1 MKKMKKMKKILCSLL
16 ACLLVILAVP
26 VSAEAAAK
34 APVCPKTQV
43 LQYYR
48 ACMNNT
54 QQRTGGYGYIFIK
67 NLAKNATITNVKS
80 SNKNYTATRVKGLNA
95 IDVMQTQKSFR
106 NFKYDVKDGESTKL
120 SFTVKQNGKSYRL
133 SCKVIFKAHEPVF
146 KTFKLGSK
154 DLTSLTSG
162 YWMLRY
168 NKIPQ
173 KGKVKV
179 QIQTTKNYK
188 IDSITVTYRNGDKY
202 TSKKIKNG
210 AKVSLKN
217 AMSLNVDYHTTVK
230 PKYYRKPSSDYV
242 GYFFGGYVESPLYES
257 FSLVMM

>member
-1 MKKMKKMKKILCSLL
+1 MEKEEDKYMDKYARSLAGQGQKISPEDSDYKEKLIHVVQSFRTFDVALDDF
-16 ACLLVILAVP
+16 ILHHG
-26 VSAEAAAK
+26 
-34 APVCPKTQV
+34 
-43 LQYYR
+43 Y
-48 ACMNNT
+48 
-54 QQRTGGYGYIFIK
+54 TGELSDIDGKIRFIK
-67 NLAKNATITNVKS
+67 AK
-80 SNKNYTATRVKGLNA
+80 
-95 IDVMQTQKSFR
+95 
-106 NFKYDVKDGESTKL
+106 
-120 SFTVKQNGKSYRL
+120 
-133 SCKVIFKAHEPVF
+133 
-146 KTFKLGSK
+146 FKLGSK

-168 NKIPQ
+168 NKIPK